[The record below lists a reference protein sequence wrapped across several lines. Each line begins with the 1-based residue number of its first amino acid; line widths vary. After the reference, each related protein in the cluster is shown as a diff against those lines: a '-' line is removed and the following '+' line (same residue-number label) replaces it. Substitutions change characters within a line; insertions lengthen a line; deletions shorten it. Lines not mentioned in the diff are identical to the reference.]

1 MKALKKDL
9 QSVVKSLKLLTKKT
23 EQITKALEKIKTPR
37 PAKKRPIAKSGKKTV
52 TKKTGKKTVTK
63 KTSKKIVTKK
73 ASKKT
78 AAKKATSKTATDT
91 VLSIIKRSRNG
102 LNTAALGKKTGF
114 DAVKVRNII
123 FRLKRQGK
131 IQSKSRGIYVTI

>member
-23 EQITKALEKIKTPR
+23 EQIAKALEKIKTPR

-52 TKKTGKKTVTK
+52 TKKA
-63 KTSKKIVTKK
+63 SKKIVTKK

-78 AAKKATSKTATDT
+78 SAKKATSKTATDT
-91 VLSIIKRSRNG
+91 VLSAIKKSRKG
-102 LNTAALGKKTGF
+102 LNTAALEKKTGF

>member
-23 EQITKALEKIKTPR
+23 EQIAKALEKIETPR
-37 PAKKRPIAKSGKKTV
+37 PAKKRPTAKAGKKT
-52 TKKTGKKTVTK
+52 
-63 KTSKKIVTKK
+63 VTKK

-78 AAKKATSKTATDT
+78 SAKKATSKTATEN

-102 LNTAALGKKTGF
+102 LDTAALEQKTTF

-131 IQSKSRGIYVTI
+131 IQAKSRGIYVAI

>member
-9 QSVVKSLKLLTKKT
+9 QSVVKSLKLLTKQT
-23 EQITKALEKIKTPR
+23 EQIAKALGKLETPR
-37 PAKKRPIAKSGKKTV
+37 PARKRPIAKSGKKA
-52 TKKTGKKTVTK
+52 
-63 KTSKKIVTKK
+63 VTKK

-78 AAKKATSKTATDT
+78 SAKKASKKTSAKRATSKTATDT

-102 LNTAALGKKTGF
+102 LNTAALEKKTGF

-131 IQSKSRGIYVTI
+131 IQSKSRGIYVAI

>member
-9 QSVVKSLKLLTKKT
+9 QSVVKSLKLLTKQT
-23 EQITKALEKIKTPR
+23 EQIAKALGKLEIPR
-37 PAKKRPIAKSGKKTV
+37 PARKRPIAKSGKKA
-52 TKKTGKKTVTK
+52 
-63 KTSKKIVTKK
+63 VTKK

-78 AAKKATSKTATDT
+78 SAKRATSKTATDT

-131 IQSKSRGIYVTI
+131 IQSKSRGIYVAI